1 MPDICAY
8 CKQPAVLTREHLWP
22 ASLHERLLKAN
33 AESLN
38 IFWLARLQREIPS
51 EPQIRDVCA
60 HCNNVVLSDLD
71 KYICTLF
78 DAAFVHIPQRNERVA
93 FEYDYHRLKRWL
105 LKMSFNSARIHRCSD
120 LFALEAVLPYIIGE
134 NYLFGESVQLF
145 VQLSYP
151 EEVPEADLSTD
162 ASSERPI
169 IVEPT
174 INRAGHVF
182 FRVPGVGQKVLRA
195 VHLQAIRLSYRFIS
209 RRSGAAAARHVRSRH
224 IDIRVLGRIASCSC
238 HTPRARFE
246 TDAATRTS
254 RTSSRFGSTYGPTH
268 RSIEQGRCAPRSM

>member
-1 MPDICAY
+1 MP
-8 CKQPAVLTREHLWP
+8 L
-22 ASLHERLLKAN
+22 
-33 AESLN
+33 
-38 IFWLARLQREIPS
+38 
-51 EPQIRDVCA
+51 
-60 HCNNVVLSDLD
+60 
-71 KYICTLF
+71 
-78 DAAFVHIPQRNERVA
+78 VHIPQRNERVA
-93 FEYDYHRLKRWL
+93 FEYDYDRLKRWL
-105 LKMSFNSARIHRCSD
+105 LKMSFNSVRIHRCSD

-195 VHLQAIRLSYRFIS
+195 VHLQAFSFFLAFYQPGE
-209 RRSGAAAARHVRSRH
+209 RSGVR
-224 IDIRVLGRIASCSC
+224 IDFERVFTQHMRSTVRLRPDQ
-238 HTPRARFE
+238 PRVDLLCDGIGAWESFPPLKR
-246 TDAATRTS
+246 
-254 RTSSRFGSTYGPTH
+254 
-268 RSIEQGRCAPRSM
+268 EQAGVQR